1 MTTIYNFFCGNE
13 KKSMK
18 TAAVITAITAVLSV
32 INYMAQNNLYQECLG
47 SNNTSIN
54 NNNLPEKP
62 PVSIPG
68 TTPRAEY
75 LPDPCYKKPCYDTC
89 SSANEAAN
97 FTIVA
102 LMLSAAVVIAQCCN
116 TEKDKMDKSIQMS
129 STTPIVKELKI
140 TASAETK
147 LLTKD
152 NQASGKD
159 IKNQAN
165 TERQIH
171 PVYGCYY

>member
-13 KKSMK
+13 TKALK
-18 TAAVITAITAVLSV
+18 TTGVVTAITAVLSV

-62 PVSIPG
+62 PVSMPG

-75 LPDPCYKKPCYDTC
+75 IPDPCYNQRCYDTC
-89 SSANEAAN
+89 SSTNEAAN
-97 FTIVA
+97 FIIVA
-102 LMLSAAVVIAQCCN
+102 LMLSAVAVIAQCCN

-129 STTPIVKELKI
+129 STTPIVKKSK
-140 TASAETK
+140 TSASATTK

-152 NQASGKD
+152 KQADGED
-159 IKNQAN
+159 IENQAN
-165 TERQIH
+165 TERQIK

>member
-13 KKSMK
+13 NKSMK
-18 TAAVITAITAVLSV
+18 TAAVVTAITAVLSV

-75 LPDPCYKKPCYDTC
+75 FPDPCYNQRCYDTC
-89 SSANEAAN
+89 SSTNEAAN
-97 FTIVA
+97 FIIVA

-116 TEKDKMDKSIQMS
+116 REKDKVDNSIQMS
-129 STTPIVKELKI
+129 STTPIVKKSKI
-140 TASAETK
+140 TASATTK
-147 LLTKD
+147 LLAKNKQT
-152 NQASGKD
+152 GGED
-159 IKNQAN
+159 IENQAN
-165 TERQIH
+165 TERQIN